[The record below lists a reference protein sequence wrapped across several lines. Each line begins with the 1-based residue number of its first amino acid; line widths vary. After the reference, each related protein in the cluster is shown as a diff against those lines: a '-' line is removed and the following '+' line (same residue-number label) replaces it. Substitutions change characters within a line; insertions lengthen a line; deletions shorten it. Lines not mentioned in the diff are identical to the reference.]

1 MGNIL
6 NFNVNKIDVRLS
18 NAHYWDLYLAKG
30 DYSIIP
36 KDTIL
41 SGDCLVAHYDFDE
54 PAIYAGTGATP
65 SDRLLSLTT
74 WTEATNDGFILPRI
88 GLTGIDNGLITFNK
102 VSGDTGNTALLS
114 ALTAS
119 TLVIPSGETRLNI
132 NRVTGMTGD
141 FIYPMEII
149 PNTAN
154 QVGDYAK
161 LCGGFYQGY
170 YKLDG
175 YNYEILPNRVP
186 KGWTAEFW
194 LRPNED
200 CLSGNTG
207 TTTYAVYSGT
217 PLFKYDSQRVVRV
230 TIENHGMSVGDIITV
245 TATTNDVMFLPNFSP
260 NVYFTTVTNILD
272 DDNFE
277 YIGSTAMLGFD
288 TSGTGTV
295 TLYDTTCYSGIS
307 LTKYSGDKIEV
318 PISGLTTND
327 YVSVT
332 GITPSILSPNFTPVD
347 GSGIND
353 GYRIIY
359 SASSSGFTYQTS
371 NLTLPVPEYATG
383 TVCTYSIREINETK
397 PILNDVYTNN
407 SGFFLYFGT
416 RAENKFWNQ
425 FEGLNTG
432 TTSGC
437 TSGATE
443 WCTIPKEIDVSFT
456 DDEGHLI
463 PLDPPAYTFN
473 KTDNNFLIYSRGG
486 GGACGS
492 CGSCSSGTTCTN
504 PFPTSGGKTVCNWTG
519 GSYTFT
525 GITQVVTDDRNPFLV
540 YSRASGRCGGCNG
553 CNDDT
558 RSGETVCSFSGFTSP
573 LKELDKKADIIDNAI
588 GFRITEDGRIG
599 YRKLILT
606 ASCVNEVTVTGVTI
620 EEQYSATGMVV
631 DNQWQMISIRFVADT
646 TLDECELEWKP
657 ARKGKLMFYVNRRLK
672 FIVKDFDEFIARRL
686 FEHKDKQLGVPYN
699 ISLGGGSQGLLE
711 SMTFDGQDP
720 DDLNC
725 IIQNNFAGTFIG
737 DISQFR
743 FYICDLSYCDIVNNY
758 EQEVFRY
765 SCTDCPEEE
774 EFYLLQE
781 NGGGLLQEDGFY
793 ILNESQFLLQ
803 ENGDLLLQ
811 ENGDNLIE

>member
-6 NFNVNKIDVRLS
+6 NFNVNKIDMRLS

-30 DYSIIP
+30 DYSIVP
-36 KDTIL
+36 KDSIL
-41 SGDCLVAHYDFDE
+41 TGTCLVAHYDFDE

-74 WTEATNDGFILPRI
+74 WDNATNDGFVLPRI

-119 TLVIPSGETRLNI
+119 TLVIPSGETRLNV

-141 FIYPMEII
+141 YIYPMEII

-154 QVGDYAK
+154 QVGDYAR

-175 YNYEILPNRVP
+175 YDYEVLPNRVP

-194 LRPNED
+194 LRPNDE
-200 CLSGNTG
+200 CLTGNTG
-207 TTTYAVYSGT
+207 T
-217 PLFKYDSQRVVRV
+217 
-230 TIENHGMSVGDIITV
+230 
-245 TATTNDVMFLPNFSP
+245 
-260 NVYFTTVTNILD
+260 
-272 DDNFE
+272 
-277 YIGSTAMLGFD
+277 
-288 TSGTGTV
+288 
-295 TLYDTTCYSGIS
+295 
-307 LTKYSGDKIEV
+307 
-318 PISGLTTND
+318 
-327 YVSVT
+327 
-332 GITPSILSPNFTPVD
+332 
-347 GSGIND
+347 
-353 GYRIIY
+353 
-359 SASSSGFTYQTS
+359 
-371 NLTLPVPEYATG
+371 
-383 TVCTYSIREINETK
+383 
-397 PILNDVYTNN
+397 ILNDDYTGNT
-407 SGFFLYFGT
+407 GFFLYFGT

-463 PLDPPAYTFN
+463 PLDPPAYTFSE
-473 KTDNNFLIYSRGG
+473 TDNNFLIYSRGG

-492 CGSCSSGTTCTN
+492 CGSCSSGTTCSD
-504 PFPTSGGKTVCNWTG
+504 PFPTSGGKTVRNWTG

-540 YSRASGRCGGCNG
+540 YSRASGRCGGCSDCVG
-553 CNDDT
+553 GG
-558 RSGETVCSFSGFTSP
+558 SGETVCSFSGFTSP
-573 LKELDKKADIIDNAI
+573 LTELDKKADIVDNAI

-620 EEQYSATGMVV
+620 EEQYSATGMVT

-672 FIVKDFDEFIARRL
+672 FIVRDFDEFIARRL

-765 SCTDCPEEE
+765 TCTDCPEEE

-781 NGGGLLQEDGFY
+781 NGGTLLQEDGFY